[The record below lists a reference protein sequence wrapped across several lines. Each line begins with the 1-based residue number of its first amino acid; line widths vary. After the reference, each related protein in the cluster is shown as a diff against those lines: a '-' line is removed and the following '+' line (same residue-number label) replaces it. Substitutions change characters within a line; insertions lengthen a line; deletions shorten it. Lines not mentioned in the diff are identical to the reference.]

1 MLPFDRAPVTNLRI
15 LVAIVALLAWAS
27 AACVVSPHGPA
38 SATTGDG
45 LSRRDRAYVA
55 VLSGEMPGALRD
67 VARHSWVVANVKG
80 PSGGFRHRRYEWLGD
95 ASATDSDNPF
105 DYFGNGDV
113 AIHGVVIDEEPSK
126 LAEIVACLERETKSY
141 RDLNCGCWPG
151 PNSNTF
157 ADGLIRACG
166 LGIELP
172 ATAVGR
178 DYRGPIGVSVTEG
191 RTGVQLETWLGG
203 AKIGLKE
210 GVGADLAGL
219 SLGLHFWPPGIE
231 VPINPGRIG
240 LDSSVHPPHD
250 PATPDTL
257 AWARDDH
264 VDDHRLGA
272 ASLAM
277 SVAYDRVASPALVG
291 GLSDRT
297 TVDMRGNGVL
307 GRTIALAFG
316 FDLALGAAAPLGFAY
331 AAHLSPA
338 GVGLV
343 LGDTGFLAATSGI
356 GTSGVSSSVR
366 GALELPQELRI
377 ELDVA
382 HLARLGLRGG
392 VVVVPDA
399 DDRRT
404 TETFFG
410 ATTRLGTRAAN
421 RLERSRGSGGA
432 SGGFFLG
439 LERRELARSYLLGA
453 TFGYEIGIGR

>member
-1 MLPFDRAPVTNLRI
+1 MTPPRI
-15 LVAIVALLAWAS
+15 LVALVAVLAS
-27 AACVVSPHGPA
+27 TNIACVLSPHGPA
-38 SATTGDG
+38 SATTKDG
-45 LSRRDRAYVA
+45 LPRRDRAHVA

-67 VARHSWVVANVKG
+67 IARHSWVVANVKG
-80 PSGGFRHRRYEWLGD
+80 PSGAFRYRRYEWLGE

-113 AIHGVVIDEEPSK
+113 AIHGVVLDEDPVK
-126 LAEIVACLERETKSY
+126 LSEMVACLERETRSY
-141 RDLNCGCWPG
+141 RDVNCGCWPG

-172 ATAVGR
+172 ASAIGR
-178 DYRGPIGVSVTEG
+178 DYRGPIGVSVTEA

-210 GVGADLAGL
+210 GVSADLAGL
-219 SLGLHFWPPGIE
+219 SLGLHFWPPGID
-231 VPINPGRIG
+231 VPVNPGRIG
-240 LDSSVHPPHD
+240 LDSSVYPPRD
-250 PATPDTL
+250 PTTPDQS
-257 AWARDDH
+257 WARDDH
-264 VDDHRLGA
+264 VAEHRLGA

-277 SVAYDRVASPALVG
+277 AVAYDRVATPALAG

-297 TVDMRGNGVL
+297 TVGLRANGVL
-307 GRTIALAFG
+307 GKTVALAFG
-316 FDLALGAAAPLGFAY
+316 ADLDIGVAAPLGFVY

-366 GALELPQELRI
+366 GALELPQELRL
-377 ELDVA
+377 ELDLA

-392 VVVVPDA
+392 LVVIPDA
-399 DDRRT
+399 EDRKT
-404 TETFFG
+404 TETFVG
-410 ATTRLGTRAAN
+410 ATARLGTRTTG
-421 RLERSRGSGGA
+421 RLERPRGSGGA
-432 SGGFFLG
+432 TGGFFLG
-439 LERRELARSYLLGA
+439 LERREIARSYWLGA
-453 TFGYEIGIGR
+453 TFGYEIGVGR